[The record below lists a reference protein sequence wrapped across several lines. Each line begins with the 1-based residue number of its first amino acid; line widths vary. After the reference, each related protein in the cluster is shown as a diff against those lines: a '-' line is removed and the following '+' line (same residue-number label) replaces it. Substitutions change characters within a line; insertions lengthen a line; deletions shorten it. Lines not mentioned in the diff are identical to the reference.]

1 MVSLVFR
8 DNDGGI
14 REVQPIRSARVYPDM
29 WVEYEYRRRDG
40 GYSTGYQRL
49 GRTLYLDFSC
59 DGIRGGSV
67 SLEIDSREYG
77 DEYVKAHRTE
87 ISLLLENS
95 RTEEL
100 LEAVDG

>member
-1 MVSLVFR
+1 MVNLVFR
-8 DNDGGI
+8 NNDGGI
-14 REVQPIRSARVYPDM
+14 REVQRIRSAAVYPDV

-40 GYSTGYQRL
+40 GYRTAYQRL
-49 GRTLYLDFSC
+49 GRTLYLDS
-59 DGIRGGSV
+59 DKVSGVSV
-67 SLEIDSREYG
+67 SLEIDGKEYG

>member
-1 MVSLVFR
+1 MVNLVFR
-8 DNDGGI
+8 NSDGGI
-14 REVQPIRSARVYPDM
+14 GEVQPIRSAAVYPDV

-40 GYSTGYQRL
+40 GYRTGYQRL
-49 GRTLYLDFSC
+49 GRTLYLTADPDKVAC
-59 DGIRGGSV
+59 GSV
-67 SLEIDSREYG
+67 NLEIDGKEYG